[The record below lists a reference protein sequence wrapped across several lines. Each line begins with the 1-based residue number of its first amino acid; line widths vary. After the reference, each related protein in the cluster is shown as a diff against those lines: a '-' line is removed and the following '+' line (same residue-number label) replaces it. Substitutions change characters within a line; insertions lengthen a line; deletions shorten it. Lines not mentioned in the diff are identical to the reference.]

1 MGNYVAQLKNC
12 CYSIYYLFHYGAYG
26 KLALVVTPVTVTPV
40 TVTPVTKQALS
51 DSQTLANTF
60 NTHSI

>member
-12 CYSIYYLFHYGAYG
+12 YYSIYYLFHYGAYG
-26 KLALVVTPVTVTPV
+26 KLALVVTPV

>member
-1 MGNYVAQLKNC
+1 MQSSNTVITAFTMLSH
-12 CYSIYYLFHYGAYG
+12 YSAHR
-26 KLALVVTPVTVTPV
+26 KLAFAVTPVTVTPV
-40 TVTPVTKQALS
+40 MKQALS